1 MPVHLS
7 GTYRRCAL
15 RLSGKPIEA
24 FAVLAD
30 QDAYVAG
37 GAKRI
42 VENTTMAGE
51 LCEIGA
57 NW

>member
-1 MPVHLS
+1 
-7 GTYRRCAL
+7 L